1 MVKIKK
7 RLTIPSVEGYGATGT
22 NTHCWWECKSYAFMH
37 SYTSHFTPRYLP
49 QKNENESTKS
59 YTWMYIAALLEMA
72 QTWKQANYP
81 STGEWLNELWYSHTR
96 YCPSATKKKQQ
107 HGWTSKWLHW
117 MKKARPLPSPRKI
130 ICYSGNLWPQS
141 GPWSVRNW
149 VPGQLETHQERSSG
163 WARETSSAAPHHS
176 HYCLNHPL
184 TPKPFPGAKNVGDH
198 CTIVSY
204 L

>member
-1 MVKIKK
+1 
-7 RLTIPSVEGYGATGT
+7 
-22 NTHCWWECKSYAFMH
+22 MH
-37 SYTSHFTPRYLP
+37 SYTSHFVPRYLP
-49 QKNENESTKS
+49 QKNENESTRS

-81 STGEWLNELWYSHTR
+81 SKDEWLKELWDSHTR
-96 YCPSATKKKQQ
+96 YCSSAIKKKKQQ

-117 MKKARPLPSPRKI
+117 MKKARPLPPPKKI
-130 ICYSGNLWPQS
+130 ICYSGNLWPWP

-149 VPGQLETHQERSSG
+149 PTHQEASRG
-163 WARETSSAAPHHS
+163 WAMEASSAAPRHS
-176 HYCLNHPL
+176 HYCLNHPPTSSL
-184 TPKPFPGAKNVGDH
+184 VPGAKNVGDH